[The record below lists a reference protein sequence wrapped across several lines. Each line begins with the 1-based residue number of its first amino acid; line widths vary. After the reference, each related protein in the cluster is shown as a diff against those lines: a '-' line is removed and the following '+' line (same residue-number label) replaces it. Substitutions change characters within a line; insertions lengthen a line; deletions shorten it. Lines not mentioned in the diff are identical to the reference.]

1 LRTTDII
8 QFTQRALRFH
18 RLRSVLTA
26 LGIAIGVAAVV
37 LLTSMGEGL
46 NQYMVAEFA
55 QFGTNNLRIAP
66 GRAETMGFSPG
77 ILNTTRPL
85 TVEDAEAVN
94 RLPYVVAVN
103 PGRVGVVEVEANDRV
118 RVSTVLGTG
127 PGALTFVSMALAEGR
142 FLPEDDPVAPRALAV
157 IGSTIAK
164 DLYGDKNAHKSAL
177 GDHIR
182 LGGSRF
188 QVIGVLE
195 SKGDVAGLNVDETVL
210 IPVARA
216 MELFNTPGLMEIGVR
231 FEEGAPVDELVAS
244 IRRLLTARHGFE
256 DFSVTTQQQMME
268 VLGSVLSVLTLGVAA
283 LGSISLLVGGVG
295 IFTIMT
301 IAVRERTQEIGLLR
315 SIGSTRKQIQRLF
328 LSESV
333 VLASMGGVFGLVA
346 GGGVVLL
353 LDFAIPA
360 LPVSLSMP
368 YIIAAELVAVGI
380 GLIAGV
386 VPANHAAGLDPLEAL
401 RTE

>member
-1 LRTTDII
+1 MRTTDII
-8 QFTQRALRFH
+8 QFTQRSLRFH
-18 RLRSVLTA
+18 RMRSTLTA

-46 NQYMVAEFA
+46 NRYMVAEFS

-66 GRAETMGFSPG
+66 GRPETMGLNPG
-77 ILNTTRPL
+77 ILNSTRPL
-85 TVEDAEAVN
+85 TIEDAEAVG

-103 PGRVGVVEVEANDRV
+103 PGRVGAAEVEANDRV
-118 RVSTVLGTG
+118 RVTTLLGTS
-127 PGALTFVSMALAEGR
+127 PGAQAFISMEMAEGR

-157 IGSTIAK
+157 IGATIAK
-164 DLYGDKNAHKSAL
+164 EMYGGKSAQKSAL
-177 GDHIR
+177 GDRIR

-195 SKGDVAGLNVDETVL
+195 PKGEVAGLNVDESVL

-216 MELFNTPGLMEIGVR
+216 MELFNSPGLMEIGVR
-231 FEEGAPVDELVAS
+231 FEEGAPIDELVAS
-244 IRRLLTARHGFE
+244 IKRLLIARHGFE

-315 SIGSTRKQIQRLF
+315 SIGSTRRQVQRLF

-333 VLASMGGVFGLVA
+333 VLAAMGGVLGLLA
-346 GGGVVLL
+346 GGGVVVL
-353 LDFAIPA
+353 LDFALPA
-360 LPVSLSMP
+360 LPVRFSLP
-368 YIIAAELVAVGI
+368 YILAAEAVAVGI
-380 GLIAGV
+380 GLVAGV
-386 VPANHAAGLDPLEAL
+386 APANRAARLDPLEAL

>member
-1 LRTTDII
+1 MRTTDTI
-8 QFTQRALRFH
+8 QFTQRSLRFH
-18 RLRSVLTA
+18 RLRSMLTA

-37 LLTSMGEGL
+37 MLTSMGEGL
-46 NQYMVAEFA
+46 NQYMVAEFS
-55 QFGTNNLRIAP
+55 QFGTNNLRVAP
-66 GRAETMGFSPG
+66 GRPETMGLNPG

-85 TVEDAEAVN
+85 TIEDAKAVS
-94 RLPYVVAVN
+94 RLPYVVAVS
-103 PGRVGVVEVEANDRV
+103 PSQLGVVEVEANDRV
-118 RVSTVLGTG
+118 RVTTVLGSS
-127 PGALTFVSMALAEGR
+127 PGALAFIAMETTEGG
-142 FLPEDDPVAPRALAV
+142 FLPEDNLVAPRALAV
-157 IGSTIAK
+157 IGSTIAEE
-164 DLYGDKNAHKSAL
+164 LYGGKSAV

-182 LGGSRF
+182 LGGSRY
-188 QVIGVLE
+188 QVIGVLA

-216 MELFNTPGLMEIGVR
+216 MELFNTPGLLEIGVR
-231 FEEGAPVDELVAS
+231 FEEGAPVEELVSS

-256 DFSVTTQQQMME
+256 DFNVTTQQQMME

-315 SIGSTRKQIQRLF
+315 SIGSTRRQIQRLF

-333 VLASMGGVFGLVA
+333 VLASMGGVLGLLA
-346 GGGVVLL
+346 GGGIVLL
-353 LDFAIPA
+353 LDLAIPR
-360 LPVSLSMP
+360 LPVSLSLP

-380 GLIAGV
+380 GLVAGV
-386 VPANHAAGLDPLEAL
+386 VPANHAARLDPLEAL

>member
-1 LRTTDII
+1 MKSADII
-8 QFTQRALRFH
+8 AITQGALLFH
-18 RLRSVLTA
+18 RMRSALTA

-46 NQYMVAEFA
+46 NQYMVAEFS
-55 QFGTNNLRIAP
+55 QFGTNTLSVAP
-66 GRAETMGFSPG
+66 GRPETMGLNPG

-85 TVEDAEAVN
+85 TIEDAEAVS
-94 RLPYVVAVN
+94 RLPFVVAIN
-103 PGRVGVVEVEANDRV
+103 AARVGSAELEANDRV
-118 RVSTVLGTG
+118 RVTTVLGTG
-127 PGALTFVSMALAEGR
+127 PGALAFIAMETTEGQ
-142 FLPEDDPVAPRALAV
+142 FLPEDNPSAPRALAV
-157 IGSTIAK
+157 LGSTVAEE
-164 DLYGDKNAHKSAL
+164 LYGGKSAV
-177 GDHIR
+177 GDRIR
-182 LGGSRF
+182 IGGSRF
-188 QVIGVLE
+188 QVIGVLAP
-195 SKGDVAGLNVDETVL
+195 KGDVGGINVDETVS

-216 MELFNTPGLMEIGVR
+216 MELFNTPGLMDIGVK
-231 FEEGAPVDELVAS
+231 FEEGAPVDELVSS

-256 DFSVTTQQQMME
+256 DFSVTTQQQMLE
-268 VLGSVLSVLTLGVAA
+268 VLGSVLSVLTMGVAA

-315 SIGSTRKQIQRLF
+315 SIGSTRTQIQRLF

-333 VLASMGGVFGLVA
+333 VLASMGGLLGLLA

-353 LDFAIPA
+353 LDLTIPA
-360 LPVSLSMP
+360 LPVRLSVP
-368 YIIAAELVAVGI
+368 YIIAAELVSVAI

-386 VPANHAAGLDPLEAL
+386 APANHAARLDPLEAL

>member
-1 LRTTDII
+1 MRTTDII
-8 QFTQRALRFH
+8 AFTQRALRFH
-18 RLRSVLTA
+18 RLRSALTA

-37 LLTSMGEGL
+37 LLTSVGEGL
-46 NQYMVAEFA
+46 NQYMVAEFS

-66 GRAETMGFSPG
+66 GRPETMGMNPG

-85 TVEDAEAVN
+85 TIEDAEAVN

-103 PGRVGVVEVEANDRV
+103 SARVGTVEVEANDRV
-118 RVSTVLGTG
+118 RVTTVLGTG
-127 PGALTFVSMALAEGR
+127 PGAQAFISMDTSEGV
-142 FLPEDDPVAPRALAV
+142 FLPEDDPTTPRALV
-157 IGSTIAK
+157 VLGSTIAEE
-164 DLYGDKNAHKSAL
+164 LYDGKSAV
-177 GDHIR
+177 GDRIR
-182 LGGSRF
+182 IGGSRF
-188 QVIGVLE
+188 QVIGVLAP
-195 SKGDVAGLNVDETVL
+195 KGDVGGLNVDETVS

-231 FEEGAPVDELVAS
+231 FEDGAPVEELVSS

-256 DFSVTTQQQMME
+256 DFSVTTQQQMLE

-315 SIGSTRKQIQRLF
+315 SIGSTRQQIQRLF

-333 VLASMGGVFGLVA
+333 VLASMGGVIGLVA
-346 GGGVVLL
+346 GGGVVVL
-353 LDFAIPA
+353 LDFAFPA
-360 LPVSLSMP
+360 LPVQLSVP
-368 YIIAAELVAVGI
+368 YIIAAELVAVAI
-380 GLIAGV
+380 GLVAGV
-386 VPANHAAGLDPLEAL
+386 APANHAARLDPLEAL

>member
-1 LRTTDII
+1 MRTTDII
-8 QFTQRALRFH
+8 LFTQQSLRFH
-18 RLRSVLTA
+18 RMRSVLTA

-46 NQYMVAEFA
+46 NQYMVAEFS

-66 GRAETMGFSPG
+66 GRPETMGLNPG
-77 ILNTTRPL
+77 IVNSTRPL
-85 TVEDAEAVN
+85 TIEDAEAVG

-103 PGRVGVVEVEANDRV
+103 PGRIGAVEVEANDRV
-118 RVSTVLGTG
+118 RVTTVFGTG
-127 PGALTFVSMALAEGR
+127 PGAQAFISMETSEGR

-157 IGSTIAK
+157 IGSTIAEE
-164 DLYGDKNAHKSAL
+164 LYGGRSGQKSAL

-188 QVIGVLE
+188 QVIGVLAP
-195 SKGDVAGLNVDETVL
+195 KGDVAGLNVDESVM

-231 FEEGAPVDELVAS
+231 FEENAPVDELVSS

-256 DFSVTTQQQMME
+256 DFNVTTQQQMME

-315 SIGSTRKQIQRLF
+315 SLGSTRKQVQNLF

-333 VLASMGGVFGLVA
+333 VLASIGGVIGLLA
-346 GGGVVLL
+346 GGGIVLL
-353 LDFAIPA
+353 LDLTLPA
-360 LPVSLSMP
+360 LPVSLSLP
-368 YIIAAELVAVGI
+368 YILAAEGVAVVI
-380 GLIAGV
+380 GLLAGV
-386 VPANHAAGLDPLEAL
+386 VPANHAARLDPLEAL

>member
-1 LRTTDII
+1 MRNSDII
-8 QFTQRALRFH
+8 AFTQRALRFH
-18 RLRSVLTA
+18 RLRSMLTA

-37 LLTSMGEGL
+37 LLTSLGEGL
-46 NQYMVAEFA
+46 NQYMVAEFS

-66 GRAETMGFSPG
+66 GRPETFGLNPG
-77 ILNTTRPL
+77 ILNSTRPL
-85 TVEDAEAVN
+85 TIEDSEAVS
-94 RLPYVVAVN
+94 RLPYIVAVN
-103 PGRVGVVEVEANDRV
+103 PARMAALEVEANDRI
-118 RVSTVLGTG
+118 RVTTVLGTG
-127 PGALTFVSMALAEGR
+127 PGALAFITMETTEGG
-142 FLPEDDPVAPRALAV
+142 FLPEDDPAAPRALAV
-157 IGSTIAK
+157 LGSTVAEE
-164 DLYGDKNAHKSAL
+164 LYDGKSAL

-188 QVIGVLE
+188 QVIGVLAP
-195 SKGDVAGLNVDETVL
+195 KGAVGGINVDETVL

-231 FEEGAPVDELVAS
+231 FEEGAPVDEVVSS
-244 IRRLLTARHGFE
+244 IRRLLATRHGFE
-256 DFSVTTQQQMME
+256 DFSVATQQQMME
-268 VLGSVLSVLTLGVAA
+268 VLGSVLNVLTLGVAA

-315 SIGSTRKQIQRLF
+315 SIGSTRQQIQTLF

-333 VLASMGGVFGLVA
+333 VLASMGGAIGLLF
-346 GGGVVLL
+346 GGGVVML
-353 LDFAIPA
+353 LDLAFPS
-360 LPVSLSMP
+360 LPVRLSVP
-368 YIIAAELVAVGI
+368 YIIAAELVSVAI

-386 VPANHAAGLDPLEAL
+386 APASHAARLDPLEAL

>member
-1 LRTTDII
+1 MRTTDII
-8 QFTQRALRFH
+8 GFTQRALRFH
-18 RLRSVLTA
+18 RLRSALTA

-46 NQYMVAEFA
+46 NQYMVAEFS

-66 GRAETMGFSPG
+66 ARPETMGLNPG

-85 TVEDAEAVN
+85 TIEDAEAVS
-94 RLPYVVAVN
+94 RLPFVVAVN
-103 PGRVGVVEVEANDRV
+103 PARVGAVEVEANGRIRV
-118 RVSTVLGTG
+118 TTVFGTS
-127 PGALTFVSMALAEGR
+127 PAALTFISMELAAGQ
-142 FLPEDDPVAPRALAV
+142 FLPEDNPAAPRALVV
-157 IGSTIAK
+157 IGSTIAREM
-164 DLYGDKNAHKSAL
+164 YEGKSAL
-177 GDHIR
+177 GDRIR

-188 QVIGVLE
+188 QVVGVLAP
-195 SKGDVAGLNVDETVL
+195 KGEVGGLNVDESVM
-210 IPVARA
+210 IPTARA

-231 FEEGAPVDELVAS
+231 FEDGAPVDELVSS
-244 IRRLLTARHGFE
+244 IRRLLVARHGFE
-256 DFSVTTQQQMME
+256 DFNVMTQQQMLE
-268 VLGSVLSVLTLGVAA
+268 TLGSVLSVLTLGVAA

-333 VLASMGGVFGLVA
+333 VLAAMGGLLGLFA
-346 GGGVVLL
+346 GGGIVLL
-353 LDFAIPA
+353 LDLAFPA
-360 LPVSLSMP
+360 LPVQLSGP
-368 YIIAAELVAVGI
+368 YILAAELVSVAI

-386 VPANHAAGLDPLEAL
+386 APANHAARLDPLEAL

>member
-1 LRTTDII
+1 MRLPDII
-8 QFTQRALRFH
+8 AFTQRALWFH

-46 NQYMVAEFA
+46 NQYMVAEFS
-55 QFGTNNLRIAP
+55 QFGTNNLSIAP
-66 GRAETMGFSPG
+66 GRPETMGMNPG

-85 TVEDAEAVN
+85 TIEDSEAVS

-103 PGRVGVVEVEANDRV
+103 PGRVGTAEVEANDRV
-118 RVSTVLGTG
+118 RVTTVLGTG
-127 PGALTFVSMALAEGR
+127 PGALAFISMDTTEGR
-142 FLPEDDPVAPRALAV
+142 FLPEDDPAAPRALAV
-157 IGSTIAK
+157 IGSTIAA
-164 DLYGDKNAHKSAL
+164 DLYAGKSAL
-177 GDHIR
+177 GDSIR
-182 LGGSRF
+182 IGGSRF
-188 QVIGVLE
+188 QVIGVLAP
-195 SKGDVAGLNVDETVL
+195 KGDVGGLNVDETVL

-216 MELFNTPGLMEIGVR
+216 MELFNTPGLMEIGLR
-231 FEEGAPVDELVAS
+231 FEDDAPVDELVSS
-244 IRRLLTARHGFE
+244 IRRLLTARHGYE
-256 DFSVTTQQQMME
+256 DFSVTTQQQMLE
-268 VLGSVLSVLTLGVAA
+268 VLGSVLNVLTMGVAA

-315 SIGSTRKQIQRLF
+315 SIGSTRQQIQRLF

-333 VLASMGGVFGLVA
+333 VLASLGGILGLLT
-346 GGGVVLL
+346 GGGVVVL
-353 LDFAIPA
+353 LDLAFPT
-360 LPVSLSMP
+360 LPVKLSVH
-368 YIIAAELVAVGI
+368 YIIAAELVSVAI

-386 VPANHAAGLDPLEAL
+386 APANHAARLDPLEAL

>member
-1 LRTTDII
+1 MRTTDII

-18 RLRSVLTA
+18 RLRSALTA

-46 NQYMVAEFA
+46 NQFMVAEFA

-66 GRAETMGFSPG
+66 GRPETMGLSPG

-85 TVEDAEAVN
+85 TIEDAEAVG
-94 RLPYVVAVN
+94 RLPYVVAIN
-103 PGRVGVVEVEANDRV
+103 PGRVGAVEVEANDRV
-118 RVSTVLGTG
+118 RVTTVLGTG
-127 PGALTFVSMALAEGR
+127 PGALAFISMDLTEGR

-157 IGSTIAK
+157 IGSTIAEE
-164 DLYGDKNAHKSAL
+164 LYGDKSAL
-177 GDHIR
+177 GDRIR

-195 SKGDVAGLNVDETVL
+195 PKGDVAGLNVDETVL
-210 IPVARA
+210 IPAARA

-231 FEEGAPVDELVAS
+231 FEDGAPVDELVSS
-244 IRRLLTARHGFE
+244 IRRLLKARHGFE
-256 DFSVTTQQQMME
+256 DFSVTTQQQMLE

-315 SIGSTRKQIQRLF
+315 SIGSTRRQVQRLF

-333 VLASMGGVFGLVA
+333 VLASMGGVIGLLF
-346 GGGVVLL
+346 GGGIVLV
-353 LDFAIPA
+353 LDLAIPA
-360 LPVSLSMP
+360 LPVSLSLP
-368 YIIAAELVAVGI
+368 YIVAAELVAVGI
-380 GLIAGV
+380 GLVAGV

>member
-1 LRTTDII
+1 MRTTDII
-8 QFTQRALRFH
+8 AFTQRALRFH
-18 RLRSVLTA
+18 RLRSALTA

-37 LLTSMGEGL
+37 LLTSVGEGL
-46 NQYMVAEFA
+46 NQYMVAEFS

-66 GRAETMGFSPG
+66 GRPETMGMNPG

-85 TVEDAEAVN
+85 TIEDAEAVN

-103 PGRVGVVEVEANDRV
+103 AARVGTVEVEANNRV
-118 RVSTVLGTG
+118 RVTTVLGTG
-127 PGALTFVSMALAEGR
+127 PGAQAFISMDTSEGV
-142 FLPEDDPVAPRALAV
+142 FLPEDDPTAPRALV
-157 IGSTIAK
+157 VLGSTIAEE
-164 DLYGDKNAHKSAL
+164 LYDGKSAV
-177 GDHIR
+177 GDRIR
-182 LGGSRF
+182 IGGSRF
-188 QVIGVLE
+188 QVIGVLAP
-195 SKGDVAGLNVDETVL
+195 KGDVGGLNVDESVS

-231 FEEGAPVDELVAS
+231 FEDGAPVEELVSS
-244 IRRLLTARHGFE
+244 IRRLLTVRHGFE
-256 DFSVTTQQQMME
+256 DFSVTTQQQMLE

-315 SIGSTRKQIQRLF
+315 SIGSTRQQIQRLF

-333 VLASMGGVFGLVA
+333 VLASMGGLIGLLT
-346 GGGVVLL
+346 GGGVVVL
-353 LDFAIPA
+353 LDFAFPS
-360 LPVSLSMP
+360 LPVQLSPP
-368 YIIAAELVAVGI
+368 YIIAAELVAVAI
-380 GLIAGV
+380 GLVAGV
-386 VPANHAAGLDPLEAL
+386 APANHAARLDPLEAL